1 MTTFEKSLLEC
12 MEGNIIRK
20 GYINRNSDKSI
31 YGYRLIENDQQAFYK
46 YQINENTFVFDTGI
60 QLQILDLQ
68 KINYTKSSNI
78 SMFYGYLKFDK
89 MDLPASFKIRDLTKG
104 DKKAIKGITCGYKS
118 RKEIFEHLNS
128 LIPNAK
134 DISNKKAMCD
144 DIEVV
149 LRRNDLARKDG
160 KRWFFSA
167 EEAKEMES
175 LFD

>member
-1 MTTFEKSLLEC
+1 
-12 MEGNIIRK
+12 
-20 GYINRNSDKSI
+20 
-31 YGYRLIENDQQAFYK
+31 
-46 YQINENTFVFDTGI
+46 
-60 QLQILDLQ
+60 
-68 KINYTKSSNI
+68 
-78 SMFYGYLKFDK
+78 MFYGYLKFDK
-89 MDLPASFKIRDLTKG
+89 SDQPALFKIRDLTKG

-134 DISNKKAMCD
+134 DISNKKVMCD